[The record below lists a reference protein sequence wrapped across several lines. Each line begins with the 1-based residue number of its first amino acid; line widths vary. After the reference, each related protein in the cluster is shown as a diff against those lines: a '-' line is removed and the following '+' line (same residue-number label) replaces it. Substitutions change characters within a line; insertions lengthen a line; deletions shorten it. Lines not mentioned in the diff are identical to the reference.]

1 MVYTNV
7 IRRKLIN
14 LSEYIEEL
22 EPFLEYSY
30 EQYISNYFIKRTGE
44 RLIQLIIENMVD
56 INSIIISEM
65 NHLPS
70 KDYYS
75 SFEIIGELG
84 VIPINFAMEL
94 APCTGMRNRLV
105 HEYDKIQD
113 KIVFDSIKKVIEMV
127 NKYIDYISK
136 H

>member
-14 LSEYIEEL
+14 LSEYIKEL
-22 EPFLEYSY
+22 EPFLQYSY

-44 RLIQLIIENMVD
+44 RLLQLIVENMVD
-56 INSIIISEM
+56 INSILISEM
-65 NHLPS
+65 NHAPS

-75 SFEIIGELG
+75 SFEIIGKLG
-84 VIPINFAMEL
+84 VIPMNFATEL

-113 KIVFDSIKKVIEMV
+113 KIVYDSIKKVIEMV
-127 NKYIDYISK
+127 NMYIEYINK